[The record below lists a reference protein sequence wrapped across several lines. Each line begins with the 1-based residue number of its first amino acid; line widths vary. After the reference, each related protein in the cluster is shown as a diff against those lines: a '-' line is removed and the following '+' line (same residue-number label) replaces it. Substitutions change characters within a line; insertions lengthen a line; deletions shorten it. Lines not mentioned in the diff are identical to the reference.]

1 MLYNKFPHLSLLL
14 PSGQA
19 CVGVVET
26 SLSAS
31 IVNSCLFT
39 TRFLCTLCF
48 LCWFFLSHQ
57 NNKLMITSPS
67 FVYSSYFLLEAR
79 EVDFLF
85 VYKYWPAVRN
95 NKNFKWIFSNWV
107 QLTLLRINFPLKQID
122 WWTER
127 ICVNYDCL
135 RPWRRYDLWSVF
147 LVCLR
152 CCLGGLMGYCCGRS
166 SPWEARRTQGS
177 QWKNSLNCW
186 RKDIEWTSLPTA
198 PMNCRC
204 LYKYRCVTFV
214 YRRLS
219 RWAKQQQIT
228 PGPVVFLSNI
238 LFICH
243 IYTVSMVGAH
253 IKYPSF
259 QEILYKLHKMCTLI

>member
-1 MLYNKFPHLSLLL
+1 MLYNKFSHLSLLL

-39 TRFLCTLCF
+39 TRFLCTLRF
-48 LCWFFLSHQ
+48 FVLFFFLE
-57 NNKLMITSPS
+57 PS
-67 FVYSSYFLLEAR
+67 KQRTDDYISFFRLLVLFLAWGKR
-79 EVDFLF
+79 SRFFLF
-85 VYKYWPAVRN
+85 GYKYWPAVWN

-107 QLTLLRINFPLKQID
+107 QLTLPRIDFSFKQID
-122 WWTER
+122 RWTER

-135 RPWRRYDLWSVF
+135 RPRRRYDLWSIF

-204 LYKYRCVTFV
+204 LHEYKCVAFV

-219 RWAKQQQIT
+219 RWAKQQQVT
-228 PGPVVFLSNI
+228 PGPCYV
-238 LFICH
+238 
-243 IYTVSMVGAH
+243 
-253 IKYPSF
+253 P
-259 QEILYKLHKMCTLI
+259 Q